1 MARIITQRLK
11 PFLADVI
18 NPCQAGFVPG
28 RCTSDN
34 VILVQEIIRDIKQK
48 RENMVLWILNLILKK
63 LVISWNRVLFKT
75 RSNFSSFLPPF

>member
-18 NPCQAGFVPG
+18 NPCQAGFAPG

-63 LVISWNRVLFKT
+63 LVIS
-75 RSNFSSFLPPF
+75 